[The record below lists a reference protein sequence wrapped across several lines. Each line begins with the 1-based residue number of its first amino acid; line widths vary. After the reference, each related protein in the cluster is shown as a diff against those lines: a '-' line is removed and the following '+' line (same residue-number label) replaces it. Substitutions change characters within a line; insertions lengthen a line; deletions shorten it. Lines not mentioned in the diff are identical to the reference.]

1 MDINLINQNLN
12 KLLLTLI
19 CLLASLSQAQTVD
32 LNGIPLSSGRS
43 DLVQGYTYVLAS
55 ELAQVMGAQI
65 IIEAGISFILQGQ
78 VLEYD
83 IVYDSSSAIQA
94 TGSLRVNGSIK
105 ASTAALS
112 VTEGIYVPLRSFV
125 ETLAG
130 SIAYLADN
138 NSIVAITPKANITNL
153 NLTRYPT
160 YDRISLDLSQ
170 PVAYQQS
177 YNAISN
183 SLIID
188 FPYAQLNE
196 TWVANAGLI
205 NNAILRPSITPTLEL
220 NLAEATAYD
229 LFTIPKDLGYTLV
242 IDVFAQENS
251 QTKANLKLLHDN
263 SSEAFVEAL
272 SQDLKSLFEVTKQSI
287 HTPIAPSKTSL
298 TLLIR
303 AIPSEPSFR
312 IYYPEEPNPLFQ
324 ANPTENLN
332 QSQLESMI
340 SVFARQLSLYSGLN
354 TRVLSAAPLN
364 YVNLTDIY
372 FIVEVNPNFLQ
383 DNLFVSAFS
392 RSVSELMSRQ

>member
-188 FPYAQLNE
+188 FPFAQLNE

-272 SQDLKSLFEVTKQSI
+272 SQDLKNLFEVTKQSI